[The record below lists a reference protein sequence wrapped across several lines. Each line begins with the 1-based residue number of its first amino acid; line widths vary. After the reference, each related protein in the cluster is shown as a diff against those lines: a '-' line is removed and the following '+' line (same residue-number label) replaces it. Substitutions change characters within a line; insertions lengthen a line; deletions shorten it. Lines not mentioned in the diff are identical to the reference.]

1 MTGWAIALV
10 VAALA
15 LIWALPRFIGFRS
28 QRPRDFAGK
37 GPAFDPLLHLNGPIL
52 CEGVIYG
59 PFGRVSSRFVARMH
73 GVWDGNRGTLRED
86 FRYDD
91 GSTQQRA
98 WRLVL
103 LPDGR
108 LQAEADDLA
117 GLGAGQISGPAVQ
130 MRYRLRLPAS
140 AGGHVVSVVDW
151 MLLVENGSILN
162 RSRFYKFG
170 IPVAEL
176 VATMRRAQ
184 P

>member
-1 MTGWAIALV
+1 MIGWTIALII
-10 VAALA
+10 AAL
-15 LIWALPRFIGFRS
+15 LLWAWPRFLGFRS

-37 GPAFDPLLHLNGPIL
+37 GPAFDPALHLNGPIL

-59 PFGRVSSRFVARMH
+59 PLGRVSSRFVAKME
-73 GVWDGNRGTLRED
+73 GVWDGNRGTLRES

-91 GSTQQRA
+91 GSEQQRA
-98 WRLVL
+98 WRLVVQ
-103 LPDGR
+103 PDGR

-117 GLGAGQISGPAVQ
+117 EGGAGQLSGPSVQ
-130 MRYRLRLPAS
+130 MLYRLRLPAS

-151 MLLVENGSILN
+151 MVLMENGSILN

-176 VATMRRAQ
+176 VATLRRVPA
-184 P
+184 

>member
-1 MTGWAIALV
+1 MIGWTIALV
-10 VAALA
+10 VAAL
-15 LIWALPRFIGFRS
+15 LLWAWPRFLGFRS

-37 GPAFDPLLHLNGPIL
+37 GPAFDPALHLNGPIL

-59 PFGRVSSRFVARMH
+59 PLGRVNSRFVAKME
-73 GVWDGNRGTLRED
+73 GVWDGNRGTLRES

-91 GSTQQRA
+91 GSEQQRA

-103 LPDGR
+103 QPDGH

-117 GLGAGQISGPAVQ
+117 EVGAGQISGPTVQ
-130 MRYRLRLPAS
+130 MLYRLRLPAS

-151 MLLVENGSILN
+151 MVLMENGSILN

-176 VATMRRAQ
+176 VATLRRVPA
-184 P
+184 

>member
-1 MTGWAIALV
+1 MIGWTIALV
-10 VAALA
+10 VAALLLLA
-15 LIWALPRFIGFRS
+15 WPRFLGFRS

-37 GPAFDPLLHLNGPIL
+37 GPAFDPALHLNGPIL

-59 PFGRVSSRFVARMH
+59 PLGRVSSRFVAKME
-73 GVWDGNRGTLRED
+73 GVWDGNRGTLRES

-91 GSTQQRA
+91 GSEQQRA
-98 WRLVL
+98 WRLVVQ
-103 LPDGR
+103 PDGR

-117 GLGAGQISGPAVQ
+117 EVGAGQVSGPTVQ
-130 MRYRLRLPAS
+130 MLYRLRLPAS

-151 MLLVENGSILN
+151 MVLMENGSILN

-176 VATMRRAQ
+176 VATMRRVSA
-184 P
+184 

>member
-1 MTGWAIALV
+1 MIGWTIALII
-10 VAALA
+10 AAL
-15 LIWALPRFIGFRS
+15 LLWAWPRFLGFRS

-37 GPAFDPLLHLNGPIL
+37 GPAFDPALHLNGPIL

-59 PFGRVSSRFVARMH
+59 PLGRVNSRFVAKME
-73 GVWDGNRGTLRED
+73 GVWDGNRGTLRES

-91 GSTQQRA
+91 GSEQQRA

-103 LPDGR
+103 QPDGH

-117 GLGAGQISGPAVQ
+117 EVGAGQISGPTVQ
-130 MRYRLRLPAS
+130 MLYRLRLPAS

-151 MLLVENGSILN
+151 MVLMENGSILN

-176 VATMRRAQ
+176 VATLRRVPA
-184 P
+184 